1 MHLVPTPTPNLTHT
15 PRQPTP
21 PCREDPASR
30 RSSTSGGLGS
40 LVHLVPTDQ
49 VAGAPRDRER
59 DSNRE
64 AERGPQGPGGLVALD
79 ELGILDAT
87 AAM

>member
-1 MHLVPTPTPNLTHT
+1 M
-15 PRQPTP
+15 
-21 PCREDPASR
+21 
-30 RSSTSGGLGS
+30 
-40 LVHLVPTDQ
+40 HLVPTDQ